1 MRKNPSLQAK
11 RSNLLWIAA
20 SLALLAM
27 TGIGPSYAAEDEKK
41 ADTEK
46 AVEKADADTASG
58 DEEADKSYRFAPDFC
73 DFEITLPEEPT
84 VMQKCL
90 GDSGCFDVHSYTM
103 VYDLQTTVDVSVT
116 CNPSTPV
123 AFGKYNE
130 AVMRAAL
137 AGMVE
142 NRNLETHEV
151 RFMEDNKTKTKSAAL
166 SGTGTTGRQ
175 EKIYT
180 AQLWIGQ
187 NSVFTIQAE
196 LVGGAHEVADKSFSD
211 ILSSIKTKKG
221 KQVPRPKKSVLP
233 KQNNQ

>member
-1 MRKNPSLQAK
+1 MRKNPSLRTQ
-11 RSNLLWIAA
+11 RSNPLWIAA
-20 SLALLAM
+20 SLAFLAM
-27 TGIGPSYAAEDEKK
+27 TWAAPSHATTEDNKKVEAEKAAES
-41 ADTEK
+41 
-46 AVEKADADTASG
+46 ADAVTD

-90 GDSGCFDVHSYTM
+90 GDGGCFDVHSYTM
-103 VYDLQTTVDVSVT
+103 VYDLQTTVDISVT
-116 CNPSTPV
+116 CNPSMPT
-123 AFGKYNE
+123 AFDKYSE
-130 AVMRAAL
+130 PVMRAAL

-151 RFMEDNKTKTKSAAL
+151 RFMEDKKTKTKSAAL
-166 SGTGTTGRQ
+166 SGAGTTGRQ

-180 AQLWIGQ
+180 AQLWIGP

-196 LVGGAHEVADKSFSD
+196 LVGGAHDIADKSFSN

-221 KQVPRPKKSVLP
+221 KQVPRPKKTVIP

>member
-1 MRKNPSLQAK
+1 MEHSCMKKLF
-11 RSNLLWIAA
+11 LT
-20 SLALLAM
+20 ALLFGMALSPALHAEEAKKDEKPAAEKK
-27 TGIGPSYAAEDEKK
+27 TDAAAED
-41 ADTEK
+41 
-46 AVEKADADTASG
+46 ASA
-58 DEEADKSYRFAPDFC
+58 EEEDISYRFAPDFC

-84 VMQKCL
+84 IMQKCL
-90 GDSGCFDVHSYTM
+90 GDGGCFNVNSYTM

-116 CNPSTPV
+116 CNPSTPA
-123 AFGKYNE
+123 AFDKYNE

-151 RFMEDNKTKTKSAAL
+151 RFMEDKKAKTKSAAL
-166 SGTGTTGRQ
+166 SGAGTTGRQ

-180 AQLWIGQ
+180 AQLWIGP

-196 LVGGAHEVADKSFSD
+196 LVGGAHAEADKSFSD

-221 KQVPRPKKSVLP
+221 KQVPRPKKATLP